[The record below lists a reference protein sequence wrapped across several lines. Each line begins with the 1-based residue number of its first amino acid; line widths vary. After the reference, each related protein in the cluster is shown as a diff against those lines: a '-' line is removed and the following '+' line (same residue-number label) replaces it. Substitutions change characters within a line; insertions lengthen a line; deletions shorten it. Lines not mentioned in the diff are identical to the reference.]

1 MEYVRGSLYWTSVR
15 PINGLRHFVCVNELF
30 DKGNLKLFLVSVID
44 IEVNL
49 IVSKIELENSRSW
62 KLGWLDLK
70 KSESIT
76 QDYIAFKASKNFS
89 EPTKLLLNESSE
101 FKLS

>member
-1 MEYVRGSLYWTSVR
+1 MNLYWTSVR
-15 PINGLRHFVCVNELF
+15 PIKGIRHFVCVNEIL
-30 DKGNLKLFLVSVID
+30 DEGECKVLLVSVID

-49 IVSKIELENSRSW
+49 LVSKKELENLSSW
-62 KLGWLDLK
+62 KLGWLELN

-76 QDYIAFKASKNFS
+76 QDYIAFKGSKNFPKS
-89 EPTKLLLNESSE
+89 TQLKLNDSSK

>member
-1 MEYVRGSLYWTSVR
+1 MNLYWTSVR
-15 PINGLRHFVCVNELF
+15 PINGLRHFVCVNQLLI
-30 DKGNLKLFLVSVID
+30 KGDLKLLLVSVID

-49 IVSKIELENSRSW
+49 IVSKNELENSGSW
-62 KLGWLDLK
+62 MIGWLELN

-76 QDYIAFKASKNFS
+76 QDYITFKKSKNFS
-89 EPTKLLLNESSE
+89 EPTKLFLNDSSK

>member
-1 MEYVRGSLYWTSVR
+1 MNLYWTSVR
-15 PINGLRHFVCVNELF
+15 PINGLRHFVCVNELL
-30 DKGNLKLFLVSVID
+30 DKGGFKLLLVSVID

-49 IVSKIELENSRSW
+49 IVSKNELKNSGSW
-62 KLGWLDLK
+62 KLGWLELN

-89 EPTKLLLNESSE
+89 EPKKILLNDSSQ

>member
-1 MEYVRGSLYWTSVR
+1 MR
-15 PINGLRHFVCVNELF
+15 PINGLRHFVCVNEFL
-30 DKGNLKLFLVSVID
+30 DKGDLKLLLVSVID

-49 IVSKIELENSRSW
+49 TVSKNDLENSDSW
-62 KLGWLDLK
+62 KLGWLELN

-76 QDYIAFKASKNFS
+76 QDYIAFKGSRNFS
-89 EPTKLLLNESSE
+89 EPTKLLLNDSSK

>member
-1 MEYVRGSLYWTSVR
+1 MNLYWTSVR
-15 PINGLRHFVCVNELF
+15 PINGLKHFVCVNELL
-30 DKGNLKLFLVSVID
+30 DKGDLKLILVSVID

-49 IVSKIELENSRSW
+49 IVSKNELENSGSW
-62 KLGWLDLK
+62 KLGWLELN

-76 QDYIAFKASKNFS
+76 QDYIAFKSSKKLS
-89 EPTKLLLNESSE
+89 DPKKLLLNDSSK

>member
-1 MEYVRGSLYWTSVR
+1 MNLYWTSIR
-15 PINGLRHFVCVNELF
+15 PINGLKHFVCVNEVL
-30 DKGNLKLFLVSVID
+30 DKGDLKLLLVSVID

-49 IVSKIELENSRSW
+49 IVSKNELENSGFW
-62 KLGWLDLK
+62 KLGWLELN

-76 QDYIAFKASKNFS
+76 TDYIAFKESKNFS
-89 EPTKLLLNESSE
+89 EPTKLLLNDSSP

>member
-1 MEYVRGSLYWTSVR
+1 MNLYWTSVR
-15 PINGLRHFVCVNELF
+15 PINGLRHFVCVNELLF
-30 DKGNLKLFLVSVID
+30 KGHSNLVLVSVID

-49 IVSKIELENSRSW
+49 IVSKNELENSGYW
-62 KLGWLDLK
+62 KLGWLELN

-89 EPTKLLLNESSE
+89 ELTQLLLNDSSK

>member
-1 MEYVRGSLYWTSVR
+1 MNLYWTSVR
-15 PINGLRHFVCVNELF
+15 PINGLRHFVCVKELSF
-30 DKGNLKLFLVSVID
+30 TDELKLLLVSVID

-49 IVSKIELENSRSW
+49 IVSKNELENSGSW
-62 KLGWLDLK
+62 KLGWLELN

-76 QDYIAFKASKNFS
+76 QDYIAFKESKNFS
-89 EPTKLLLNESSE
+89 EPTKLLLNDSSP

>member
-1 MEYVRGSLYWTSVR
+1 MNLYWTSVQ
-15 PINGLRHFVCVNELF
+15 PINGLRHFVCVNELLI
-30 DKGNLKLFLVSVID
+30 KGDLKLLLVSVID

-49 IVSKIELENSRSW
+49 IVSKNELENSGCWRM
-62 KLGWLDLK
+62 GWLELR

-76 QDYIAFKASKNFS
+76 QDYIDFKSSKNFS
-89 EPTKLLLNESSE
+89 EPTKLLLNDSSK

>member
-1 MEYVRGSLYWTSVR
+1 MNLYWTSVR
-15 PINGLRHFVCVNELF
+15 PINGLRHFVCVNELLF
-30 DKGNLKLFLVSVID
+30 KGHLKLLLVSVID

-49 IVSKIELENSRSW
+49 IVSKNELENSGSW
-62 KLGWLDLK
+62 KLGWLELN

-76 QDYIAFKASKNFS
+76 QDYIAFKGSKNSS
-89 EPTKLLLNESSE
+89 EPTQFLLNDSSK

>member
-1 MEYVRGSLYWTSVR
+1 MNLYWTSVR
-15 PINGLRHFVCVNELF
+15 TINGLRHFVCVNELLV
-30 DKGNLKLFLVSVID
+30 KGDLKLLLVSVID

-49 IVSKIELENSRSW
+49 IVSKNELENSGSW
-62 KLGWLDLK
+62 KIGWLELN

-76 QDYIAFKASKNFS
+76 QDYITFKKSKNFS
-89 EPTKLLLNESSE
+89 ESKKILLNDSSK

>member
-1 MEYVRGSLYWTSVR
+1 MNLYWTSVR
-15 PINGLRHFVCVNELF
+15 PINGLRHFVCVNELLV
-30 DKGNLKLFLVSVID
+30 KGDLKLLLVSVID

-49 IVSKIELENSRSW
+49 IVSKNELENSGCW
-62 KLGWLDLK
+62 KLGWLELN

-76 QDYIAFKASKNFS
+76 QDYIAFKESKNFS
-89 EPTKLLLNESSE
+89 EPTKLSLNDSSP